1 MMIRRT
7 AGAATLGLLSLLAA
21 CSAGGSPSATPSG
34 SGDGSN
40 SPTGTGSPSQ
50 VASPSVQPTPD
61 PVTPIRL
68 ELPVLVAPT
77 ADLEV
82 LELPADGEVVTTLT
96 GADSAT
102 ALMGPMILEGQN
114 WYLLA
119 GIGTQWTG
127 WAPAEE
133 LEPTGA
139 PGETT
144 AIIALDGRGSGDA
157 DSANVEANSALVARV
172 MASPMEGRETSE
184 IEVPVAGVDGAHVIV
199 NDVTEIDGTTEFLAS
214 GLDDDALHQ
223 AEAGQVSMQVR
234 SDCTFAASLD
244 ALPL

>member
-1 MMIRRT
+1 MTIRRT
-7 AGAATLGLLSLLAA
+7 AGAATLALLGLLAA
-21 CSAGGSPSATPSG
+21 CTAGGSPSATPSG
-34 SGDGSN
+34 GVDGN
-40 SPTGTGSPSQ
+40 ASPTGARSPSQ
-50 VASPSVQPTPD
+50 VASPSVEATPD

-68 ELPVLVAPT
+68 ELPVLVSPT
-77 ADLEV
+77 DDLDV
-82 LELPADGEVVTTLT
+82 LELPGHGDVVTTLT
-96 GADSAT
+96 GADRAT
-102 ALMGPMILEGQN
+102 ALMGPMILDGQN

-119 GIGTQWTG
+119 GLGTQWTG

-133 LEPTGA
+133 LQAAGA
-139 PGETT
+139 PDEST

-172 MASPMEGRETSE
+172 MASPMEGRETCE
-184 IEVPVAGVDGAHVIV
+184 IEVTVAGVDGAHVIV
-199 NDVTEIDGTTEFLAS
+199 NDVTEIGGTTEFMAS
-214 GLDDDALHQ
+214 GLDDDSLRQ